1 MAGPSP
7 AMMRLAERA
16 SMKCVALSL
25 MLSLSCVAAGA
36 QDKPGFT
43 KDQIEAGAE
52 IYSVNCSPCH
62 GARMQDAG
70 SAFNLRKFPSD
81 QRERFVTSVTG
92 GKGQMPPWGD
102 FFKSD
107 QLDALWAY
115 VTAGER

>member
-1 MAGPSP
+1 MQQFARS
-7 AMMRLAERA
+7 AV
-16 SMKCVALSL
+16 VAFSL
-25 MLSLSCVAAGA
+25 MSSSAVA
-36 QDKPGFT
+36 QEVPNFP
-43 KDQIEAGAE
+43 KDQIAAGAE

-102 FFKSD
+102 FFQPD
-107 QLDALWAY
+107 QLEALWAY
-115 VTAGER
+115 VMAGER

>member
-1 MAGPSP
+1 
-7 AMMRLAERA
+7 MMRLAERA

-25 MLSLSCVAAGA
+25 ILSLSCAPAGA
-36 QDKPGFT
+36 QDKPSFT
-43 KDQIEAGAE
+43 KDQVEAGAE